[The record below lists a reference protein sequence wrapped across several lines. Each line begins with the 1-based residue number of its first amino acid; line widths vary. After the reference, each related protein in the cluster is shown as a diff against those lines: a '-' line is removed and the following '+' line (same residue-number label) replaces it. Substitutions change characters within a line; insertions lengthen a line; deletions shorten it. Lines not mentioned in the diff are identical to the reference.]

1 MPGSSNTSFIPKH
14 TPNKGERKSSPRQ
27 LFLGTLLVRILFFAV
42 LLAAAGTFFY
52 ERSLQTDLTVAITNF
67 TTAASSYNADGEKLA
82 TIRRMDNRLRQA
94 GEIFDSNVSTVAI
107 FEAMEEAT
115 IVSSQLKVLDI
126 TREKPD
132 KILVIANVQTNT
144 FDSTLFQRSIFT
156 GNDILSSA
164 IVEDVTVEGMATE
177 EAPTTDKNI
186 LFKTTITI
194 NPADIPSLLIK
205 DAIFAPVAEETV
217 PTATTTEPAP
227 AAAEVEIGFTNDESS

>member
-14 TPNKGERKSSPRQ
+14 TPSKGERKSSPRQ

-52 ERSLQTDLTVAITNF
+52 ERSLKTDLAVAITNF

-82 TIRRMDNRLRQA
+82 TIVRMDNRLRQA
-94 GEIFDSNVSTVAI
+94 NDIFAGNVSTAAI
-107 FEAMEEAT
+107 FDAMEEAT
-115 IVSSQLKVLDI
+115 IVSSQFKALEI

-132 KILVIANVQTNT
+132 KILVVANVQTDT

-164 IVEDVTVEGMATE
+164 IVEDVTVEGTATE
-177 EAPTTDKNI
+177 EIESTETNI

-194 NPADIPSLLIK
+194 NPADIPSLLTE
-205 DAIFAPVAEETV
+205 DSVFTPVVEETV
-217 PTATTTEPAP
+217 PAATTTETTPD
-227 AAAEVEIGFTNDESS
+227 AAEVEIGFTNDESS